1 LIDTAFIKNYNL
13 IGKDSIKV
21 TWEVH
26 YNKQIMDVINNYAIE
41 LKAAGNFIFSLQ
53 LYCPKKQEGNFLT
66 AYDQIYIFEDTTSSG
81 GDGGDSIAEIY
92 SQKEVGFKLYPNP
105 FNDNI
110 MIVLDNDKPSEVFV
124 TDIAGKEILHKN
136 FYEQTIKLDFNQLS
150 SGTYLITIKNNDIK
164 TTRKIVKD

>member
-1 LIDTAFIKNYNL
+1 M

-26 YNKQIMDVINNYAIE
+26 YNKQIIDVINNYAIE
-41 LKAAGNFIFSLQ
+41 LKTAGNFIFSLQ
-53 LYCPKKQEGNFLT
+53 LYCPKKTEGNFLT

-81 GDGGDSIAEIY
+81 GDGDSIAGIS
-92 SQKEVGFKLYPNP
+92 SQKEVGFKLFPNP

-110 MIVLDNDKPSEVFV
+110 MIILDNDNLSEVFV

-150 SGTYLITIKNNDIK
+150 PGTYLITVKNNEIT